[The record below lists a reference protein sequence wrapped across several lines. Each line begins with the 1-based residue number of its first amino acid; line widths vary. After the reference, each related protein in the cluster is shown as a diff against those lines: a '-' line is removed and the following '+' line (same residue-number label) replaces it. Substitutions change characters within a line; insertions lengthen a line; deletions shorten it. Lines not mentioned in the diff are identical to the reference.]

1 MNAQEARKMAEE
13 FEWTPEIDETIE
25 LIKKSANRG
34 EFSTTTNRMKPST
47 QRYLERVGYK
57 VRAFAIEWMS
67 KGEEGFK
74 DGFKQNWTLEYVT
87 KKCRELLDKYYY
99 KDYE

>member
-1 MNAQEARKMAEE
+1 MEKLNQENTNFNKIDMNAQEARKMAEE

-47 QRYLERVGYK
+47 QRYLEREGYK
-57 VRAFAIEWMS
+57 VRWHDVQR
-67 KGEEGFK
+67 
-74 DGFKQNWTLEYVT
+74 DGYWEVSW
-87 KKCRELLDKYYY
+87 
-99 KDYE
+99 

>member
-47 QRYLERVGYK
+47 QKYLERKGYK
-57 VRAFAIEWMS
+57 VQWYDVQR
-67 KGEEGFK
+67 
-74 DGFKQNWTLEYVT
+74 DGYWKVSW
-87 KKCRELLDKYYY
+87 
-99 KDYE
+99 

>member
-1 MNAQEARKMAEE
+1 MEKLNQENTNFNKIDMNAQEARKMAEE

-47 QRYLERVGYK
+47 QRYLEREGYK
-57 VRAFAIEWMS
+57 VRWYDVQR
-67 KGEEGFK
+67 
-74 DGFKQNWTLEYVT
+74 DGYWEVSW
-87 KKCRELLDKYYY
+87 
-99 KDYE
+99 

>member
-57 VRAFAIEWMS
+57 VRWHDVQRDGYWFV
-67 KGEEGFK
+67 KCFK
-74 DGFKQNWTLEYVT
+74 ETLLSQ
-87 KKCRELLDKYYY
+87 RLNSRPSIY
-99 KDYE
+99 K

>member
-47 QRYLERVGYK
+47 QRYLEREGYK
-57 VRAFAIEWMS
+57 VWWYDVQR
-67 KGEEGFK
+67 
-74 DGFKQNWTLEYVT
+74 DGYWEVSW
-87 KKCRELLDKYYY
+87 
-99 KDYE
+99 